1 MAGPGTDAHKGWR
14 RHVRWAQETTWGVAP
29 LAPEWRAVPIE
40 RGVMGLKAA
49 ASLFWPA
56 TGFGGW
62 KRSLVLPERQETA
75 GQVEVLARPEV
86 TRYLL
91 GAALDRDPDPASPR
105 YCDLESYCVD
115 FYTPPDPRRYL
126 GVVVEGLQI
135 RAEPDAVRLL
145 LRLRAR
151 EEIEND
157 ALAEE
162 DFDYEG
168 LTAAPFA
175 LRRAAVTIAG
185 EAALDVEGFTVTVD
199 NSVRPGPNQGGYVA
213 WLAAGQ
219 RSIAL
224 ELTRL
229 DCADDFTAAIRG
241 GGTLSFQAEFAHPD
255 GHQMTLAL
263 AVLHPAESPED
274 APPAR
279 LARASARLE
288 AAADE
293 SGADLDWEVSLAPP
307 ITTTTTAP

>member
-1 MAGPGTDAHKGWR
+1 M
-14 RHVRWAQETTWGVAP
+14 RWAQETTWGVAP
-29 LAPEWRAVPIE
+29 LSPEWRAVPIE

-62 KRSLVLPERQETA
+62 KRSLVLPELQETA
-75 GQVEVLARPEV
+75 GQVEVLARPEL
-86 TRYLL
+86 TGYLL
-91 GAALDRDPDPASPR
+91 GAALDRDADPASPR
-105 YCDLESYCVD
+105 YGDLESYCVD

-126 GVVVEGLQI
+126 GIVVEGLQI

-151 EEIEND
+151 KEVEND
-157 ALAEE
+157 ALAED

-185 EAALDVEGFTVTVD
+185 EAALDVEGFSLTVD

-219 RSIAL
+219 RSVAL

-229 DCADDFTAAIRG
+229 DGTDEFNAAIRG
-241 GGTLSFQAEFAHPD
+241 GATIAFEAEFTHPD
-255 GHQMTLAL
+255 GHEMSLEL
-263 AVLHPAESPED
+263 PVLHPAESSED

-279 LARASARLE
+279 LALSHARLE

-293 SGADLDWEVSLAPP
+293 SGADLTWEVSLAPP